1 MQLFPHQSQV
11 VDQALPILKNY
22 GLCYLVMEVRT
33 GKTLTSITL
42 ADQFKPKA
50 KVLFLT
56 KKKAVPSIEADYKA
70 SSLSIDLTVTNYES
84 IHKLSLSQFDVF
96 ILDEAHCLGQYPKPG
111 ERTKGLKEAI
121 NGRPCI
127 LLSGTPT
134 PESYSQIF
142 HQLWVTGCSPFL
154 ENNFYRW
161 ADKFVNVKKRLI
173 NGLFRNDYSGAKVDL
188 IKEEIGQLLISC
200 TQADAGF
207 SAEVEESF
215 ETIHMNEL
223 ARSIYRAIEK
233 DKVWDGTNTTVIADT
248 PAYQLIALAQIAG
261 GTIITPEYPEG
272 MIIDDSK
279 AVFIRNNFKGKRIG
293 IYYRF
298 KAEYRLLSSVF
309 PNHTTDWTAFEAGQY
324 DIFMS
329 QIQSG
334 REGISLKSADYLL
347 MYNIDFSAT
356 SYWQVRARMQHRN
369 KTETSKIIWLWSDL
383 GIESKVYDAVAKKKN
398 FTVSYYQKLT
408 NGRKQN
414 TEKDQREARKEGF
427 HSAQNKHMQ
436 QTWLAGSTA
445 DERRDHNID
454 RDQGQ
459 RQGTRTIAKN
469 PAQAVK
475 PSWL

>member
-1 MQLFPHQSQV
+1 MELFPHQSQV

-22 GLCYLVMEVRT
+22 GIVYLVMEVRT
-33 GKTLTSITL
+33 GKTLTSLTL

-56 KKKAVPSIEADYKA
+56 KKKAVPSIDGDYKA
-70 SSLSIDLTVTNYES
+70 SALSIDLTVTNYES
-84 IHKLSLSQFDVF
+84 IHKLNLTQFDLF

-142 HQLWVTGCSPFL
+142 HQLWVTGNSPFL

-188 IKEEIGQLLISC
+188 IKEEIGHLLISC

-215 ETIHMNEL
+215 ETIQMNDL
-223 ARSIYRAIEK
+223 AKTIYRAIEK
-233 DKVWDGTNTTVIADT
+233 YKVWQGTNTTVIADT

-261 GTIITPEYPEG
+261 GTIITPEYPDG

-334 REGISLKSADYLL
+334 REGISLKSADLL
-347 MYNIDFSAT
+347 IMYNIDFSAT
-356 SYWQVRARMQHRN
+356 SYWQVRARMQHRS
-369 KTETSKIIWLWSDL
+369 KTDVSKLIWLWSDL
-383 GIESKVYDAVAKKKN
+383 GIEAKVYEAVAKKKN
-398 FTVSYYQKLT
+398 FTVSYYRA
-408 NGRKQN
+408 NERKRN
-414 TEKDQREARKEGF
+414 TVKNSKATGTGWLVGGEVIPDVEAWNSRSAVPEKRQSHLHRSESTREGANTAATIQTQR
-427 HSAQNKHMQ
+427 
-436 QTWLAGSTA
+436 T
-445 DERRDHNID
+445 
-454 RDQGQ
+454 
-459 RQGTRTIAKN
+459 
-469 PAQAVK
+469 K